1 MANDARHWLMHAL
14 SQLNTIAFGADTD
27 YVHRFLAM
35 VLIVALIAVPCAIIA
50 ATARSV
56 LRVARRAI
64 GQAEAL
70 HPLRLDGIDDAQP
83 PAHHEVPLGE
93 MSFEQLAAALGASDQ
108 RVQRAR
114 TIRGRDKE
122 RRKHSALLWLVDA
135 VFITRY
141 EAELNA
147 ATKHHEQLETHARG
161 CARAWVQQ
169 RTLVLATATPE
180 LAEQHR
186 QLAGA
191 VDAATQQAKLTQEWV
206 RRASAARAA
215 MLDAKMCCQSA
226 STTELLDAMTKNKAV
241 SWMSWSETSGAS
253 DAVDKA
259 KRAVDALRKSLPARG
274 QPLGLDTRI
283 HVPDAFFALAVDI
296 LVSPTFDLLSWWN
309 MSALDGAAR
318 KCDRAADALARFG
331 REARALADQAAAQ
344 LQTASA
350 AKAVHEAPYSR
361 AACGE
366 LPARLQTLV

>member
-1 MANDARHWLMHAL
+1 MAHDVRHWLLHAL
-14 SQLNTIAFGADTD
+14 SQLNEIAFGAETD

-35 VLIVALIAVPCAIIA
+35 VLVVALIAVPCAILA
-50 ATARSV
+50 TTARSV

-64 GQAEAL
+64 AQAEAL
-70 HPLRLDGIDDAQP
+70 HPLVLDGVQDD
-83 PAHHEVPLGE
+83 PAAPHPDIPLGE
-93 MSFEQLAAALGASDQ
+93 MSFAQLAEALRAADQ

-114 TIRGRDKE
+114 TIRARDKE
-122 RRKHSALLWLVDA
+122 RRKHSVLLWLVDA

-141 EAELNA
+141 EAALNA
-147 ATKHHEQLETHARG
+147 ATKHHKELETHARG

-169 RTLVLATATPE
+169 RTCVLATATPE

-191 VDAATQQAKLTQEWV
+191 VDAATQQANLTQKWV
-206 RRASAARAA
+206 RRASAARDA
-215 MLDAKMCCQSA
+215 MLAAKRCCQSA
-226 STTELLDAMTKNKAV
+226 STTEFFDAISKNKAV
-241 SWMSWSETSGAS
+241 SFMSWSETSGAS
-253 DAVDKA
+253 RAVDKA
-259 KRAVDALRKSLPARG
+259 KRAVDALRRSLPARG

-283 HVPDAFFALAVDI
+283 HVPDAFFALVVDI
-296 LVSPTFDLLSWWN
+296 LVSPTFDLVSWWN

-318 KCDRAADALARFG
+318 KCDRAAEALAQFG
-331 REARALADQAAAQ
+331 RHARALADEAAAQ

-350 AKAVHEAPYSR
+350 AKAAHEAPYSR